1 MPLTDPAST
10 PSHRPEGHTLRHITI
25 ATLCA
30 AAALLAPIAAQG
42 QKLPA
47 EIAASKTIRA
57 ALNTGYAP
65 LEVRDTATIQPVGFD
80 IDLAAAMAKVLGVK
94 IEYQDGSFEQ
104 MTPSLQSGRVDMIM
118 SGFYDI
124 PRRRPFF
131 DFIDYLRAGG
141 QFYLLK
147 SNTAIKVPTDLCGQT
162 VTMGRSTSYVDTT
175 KKWSDKNCVEAGKPP
190 IDIITQTDFA
200 QALSVIQQGRAAA
213 GVSGMEAM
221 PSTVERDN
229 NAYRSLG
236 EPISFTLM
244 GIAFTKDDPTLRDAF
259 AYALKQVIADGQY
272 AALLKKWRLEQCSYT
287 EVSINQ
293 GPAP

>member
-1 MPLTDPAST
+1 VRRIA
-10 PSHRPEGHTLRHITI
+10 ITAFCAI
-25 ATLCA
+25 AC
-30 AAALLAPIAAQG
+30 LLAPLAARA
-42 QKLPA
+42 QKLPPD
-47 EIAASKTIRA
+47 IAASKIVRA

-65 LEVRDTATIQPVGFD
+65 LEVRDPNTNEAVGFD

-147 SNTAIKVPTDLCGQT
+147 SNTDIKVPTDLCGQT

-190 IDIITQTDFA
+190 ITIITQTDFA
-200 QALSVIQQGRAAA
+200 QSLSVIQQGRAAA

-221 PSTVERDN
+221 PSTLERDN

-259 AYALKQVIADGQY
+259 VYALKQVIADGQY
-272 AALLKKWRLEQCSYT
+272 AALIKKWRLDPCAYT